1 MADAITTKNITSV
14 DEVQSVDNTDKVFV
28 NDNGSFKQISVSN
41 LMKQAPSGV
50 TEETDPTVSEWAKQ
64 PTKPSYTADEVGALP
79 VGTKI
84 PTKTSD
90 LTNDSGYLTQIPEEY
105 VTETELGQKGYVIE
119 DDIPEKL
126 PSPGTLTFTGAVND
140 TYDGSVN
147 KTINIP
153 TGGGEGGTT
162 DYNDLT
168 NKPKLNGVTL
178 EGNKTLDQIGAVQ
191 KNQGSGNS
199 GKYLIVGD
207 DGEII
212 LSNEPINNNSL
223 PSGGT
228 TGQVLTKRS
237 DTDGDATW
245 VELSAYSQIEK
256 ISKKI
261 FSGEIKKI
269 ILIGDSITDG
279 YGGTGYNGN
288 KTYGYLNT
296 AGYCW
301 ANILKKYLSDRFQI
315 ETDNYGK
322 YNSKIDEQFQ
332 IIQSNIISGN
342 YDLCVWLSGTNNR
355 VDSSTFQSYKTI
367 LPQAINYL
375 KDNIDDFVIISAI
388 PATKDDEAGRGHKG
402 YEIDEVA
409 LSSCVAENCCFSS
422 GYRKFCDYIELTN
435 TDIASCFS
443 DHVHPNDLGYY
454 ILFKII
460 CNILNIPL
468 DPYTNYK
475 IDGGYWEAEDPGGSE
490 GSDKVLIDTYNKGGQ
505 PFVSWGDG
513 VIPVILTARY
523 DSNSHSTIYSGK
535 TIKTIKFN
543 LGESGNSG
551 TITIGKLDL
560 TLPRNQANI
569 NITEEMQYTIDSDGL
584 VDLGDGITLG
594 STETLTIGREA
605 DTARLIYYTNA
616 TSDDNIMTCRL
627 YAVESNQISRS
638 TTGIPIIVTI

>member
-1 MADAITTKNITSV
+1 MADTITTKNITSV

-41 LMKQAPSGV
+41 LMKQAPAGI
-50 TEETDPTVSEWAKQ
+50 TQETDPTVPTWAKE
-64 PTKPSYTADEVGALP
+64 PTKPSYTAGEVGALP

-84 PTKTSD
+84 PAKTSD

-105 VTETELGQKGYVIE
+105 VTETELGQKGYITE
-119 DDIPEKL
+119 DNIPEKL

-140 TYDGSVN
+140 TYDGSTD
-147 KTINIP
+147 KIINIP
-153 TGGGEGGTT
+153 TGGGEGGTS

-168 NKPKLNGVTL
+168 NQPQLNGVTL

-212 LSNEPINNNSL
+212 LSDEPLNNNSL
-223 PSGGT
+223 PTGGT

-288 KTYGYLNT
+288 RTYGYLNT

-332 IIQSNIISGN
+332 IIQDNIISGN
-342 YDLCVWLSGTNNR
+342 YDLCIWLSGTNNR
-355 VDSSTFQSYKTI
+355 VDSSTFQSYKTV

-375 KDNIDDFVIISAI
+375 KDNIDDFIVISAI
-388 PATKDDEAGRGHKG
+388 PATKDDEDGRGHKG

-409 LSSCVAENCCFSS
+409 LSSCVSENCCFSS
-422 GYRKFCDYIELTN
+422 GYRKFCNYIELTK
-435 TDIASCFS
+435 TDITSCFS

-475 IDGGYWEAEDPGGSE
+475 IDGGYWDTEDPGGSE
-490 GSDKVLIDTYNKGGQ
+490 DDDNVIIDTYNKGGQ
-505 PFVSWGDG
+505 PFVTWGDG
-513 VIPVILTARY
+513 VIPVILTAGY
-523 DSNSHSTIYSGK
+523 NADNHSTIYSDK

-560 TLPRNQANI
+560 TLPRSQADANI
-569 NITEEMQYTIDSDGL
+569 VEEMQYTIDSDGL

-594 STETLTIGREA
+594 NTETLTIGREA

-616 TSDDNIMTCRL
+616 TSDDNIMTYRI
-627 YAVESNQISRS
+627 YVVESNQISHS

>member
-1 MADAITTKNITSV
+1 MKLITDITLELTGETKRY
-14 DEVQSVDNTDKVFV
+14 
-28 NDNGSFKQISVSN
+28 
-41 LMKQAPSGV
+41 GV
-50 TEETDPTVSEWAKQ
+50 VAKQ
-64 PTKPSYTADEVGALP
+64 GDKATRFIRITLKNNGQDFEIPAGMKVIANIQKPDRKCCYNTCSYSGSTVTME
-79 VGTKI
+79 
-84 PTKTSD
+84 
-90 LTNDSGYLTQIPEEY
+90 LTNQALAVAGTAECDIEIRDANDEMVLSSQAFTIEIEKSMRDENAIESSNEFTQLEKDISTNTQDIKNLKSALE
-105 VTETELGQKGYVIE
+105 QKG
-119 DDIPEKL
+119 
-126 PSPGTLTFTGAVND
+126 
-140 TYDGSVN
+140 
-147 KTINIP
+147 
-153 TGGGEGGTT
+153 
-162 DYNDLT
+162 
-168 NKPKLNGVTL
+168 
-178 EGNKTLDQIGAVQ
+178 
-191 KNQGSGNS
+191 
-199 GKYLIVGD
+199 
-207 DGEII
+207 
-212 LSNEPINNNSL
+212 L

-245 VELSAYSQIEK
+245 VELSAYSKIEK

-301 ANILKKYLSDRFQI
+301 ANILKKYLSDRFQV

-342 YDLCVWLSGTNNR
+342 YDLCIWLSGTNNR
-355 VDSSTFQSYKTI
+355 VDSSTFQTYKTV

-422 GYRKFCDYIELTN
+422 GYRKFCDYIELTD
-435 TDIASCFS
+435 TDITSCFS

-460 CNILNIPL
+460 CNILNLPL
-468 DPYTNYK
+468 DPYVDYK
-475 IDGGYWEAEDPGGSE
+475 IDGGYWEAGDPGGSE
-490 GSDKVLIDTYNKGGQ
+490 GGDNVLINTYNKGGQ
-505 PFVSWGDG
+505 PFVEWGDG
-513 VIPVILTARY
+513 VIPVILTAGY
-523 DSNSHSTIYSGK
+523 DSRSYCTIYSGK

-560 TLPRNQANI
+560 TLPRNQADI

-594 STETLTIGREA
+594 NTETLTIGREA
-605 DTARLIYYTNA
+605 DTARLIYYLNA
-616 TSDDNIMTCRL
+616 TSDDNIMTCRI
-627 YAVESNQISRS
+627 YAVESNQISS
-638 TTGIPIIVTI
+638 SITGIPIIVTI